1 MTQIQEILDD
11 SASAKD
17 FIDDFIKSDDPRF
30 EGKSKS
36 KRKEMALAAYYAKQ
50 RESVEDEE
58 EEGQTLQEA
67 LKSKKSYEAM
77 HNYLHTF
84 HNKSI
89 SPDVASSIMKHGAG
103 TNDKFHDDYARHA
116 LLFSG
121 HLDDNSLDDVSS
133 HIASQ
138 KKSTNQLDKNFH
150 KNVNSVGTLRAAVR
164 MGTPDTIADAKKS
177 ITADHKHA
185 IFAHG
190 SEEDK
195 KFVLQHGLANKTQ
208 LSHSLESGSAGVK
221 EAAINHLRALKD
233 AGSDK
238 HSDLIA
244 KHLPD
249 SKPSFLDRASAKFS
263 SAISGMKQTA
273 SDIMAKR
280 AAANAPRKRIA
291 PSFNNA
297 HIMGLNL
304 PKNKALTVE
313 NITEDLFDSIAT
325 DDLIAAKDQL
335 QTVLSAKVAE
345 TLEGMKQQIA
355 QGLFNEKSSC
365 ESTSEALEEGMKLV
379 GTHHSDCG
387 TKTAKVYKDS
397 DWDEY
402 RVKHFKNGKHL
413 SDGDYH
419 TSDKDDAH
427 GTAKQFIKES
437 LEEESPE
444 KFAHYFGTKVK
455 GYKVQ
460 ITDSRQ
466 PVGGITLPVDNKAH
480 AKKVAQAHNALPWN
494 F

>member
-1 MTQIQEILDD
+1 
-11 SASAKD
+11 
-17 FIDDFIKSDDPRF
+17 
-30 EGKSKS
+30 
-36 KRKEMALAAYYAKQ
+36 
-50 RESVEDEE
+50 
-58 EEGQTLQEA
+58 
-67 LKSKKSYEAM
+67 M

-84 HNKSI
+84 YNKSI
-89 SPDVASSIMKHGAG
+89 SADVSSSIMKHGAG

-138 KKSTNQLDKNFH
+138 KKSTNELDKNFH

-208 LSHSLESGSAGVK
+208 LSHSLDSGSAGVK

-325 DDLIAAKDQL
+325 DDLVAAKDQL

-355 QGLFNEKSSC
+355 QGLFNEATQYASGDWHVTDEVNGGIHSTHSTPRKAKNMADKLNAKDYDDNKNDDSRSSGNLFHNRYGTRAAS
-365 ESTSEALEEGMKLV
+365 STKKASDLAKK
-379 GTHHSDCG
+379 GTCL
-387 TKTAKVYKDS
+387 A
-397 DWDEY
+397 
-402 RVKHFKNGKHL
+402 
-413 SDGDYH
+413 
-419 TSDKDDAH
+419 TS
-427 GTAKQFIKES
+427 ES